1 MAWRTTEVAVR
12 DLLDLA
18 ATTSVEAAIDTA
30 NDLVTELCVTRVS
43 EQGLAAYSSTRLE
56 LIERWLS
63 AHFYA
68 ITDREYRVRHEA
80 AGGVEQDFT
89 DKTDLHLNQ
98 TVYGQ
103 HAMILDTKGFLSGLN
118 ASVKDAGV
126 VPGIW
131 WVGKKPVDQKA
142 WEPESDID

>member
-1 MAWRTTEVAVR
+1 MARTTEAAVR
-12 DLLDLA
+12 AILSLP

-30 NDLVTELCVTRVS
+30 TDLVSELCVTRVS
-43 EQGLAAYSSTRLE
+43 EQDLAAYSATRLE

-68 ITDREYRVRHEA
+68 IMDRDYRVASEA
-80 AGGVEQDFT
+80 ASTMKQDFT
-89 DKTDLHLNQ
+89 DKTGLHLDQ

-103 HAMILDTKGFLSGLN
+103 HAMLLDTKGFLSGLN
-118 ASVKDAGV
+118 ASVKEQGS
-126 VPGIW
+126 VPGVW
-131 WVGKKPVDQKA
+131 WIGKKPVDQKA